1 MRKSRYMQHGTPKGI
16 RPVVWDEI
24 LTIQDP
30 PSPTTHTPKYI
41 HYNRAAAAANPP
53 NIPAPRPATFWVPA
67 FFVAAAVVLEEVEE
81 PVEEEADDEVCV
93 VVCEDTEP
101 LLGEVVTSAAVTV
114 EDGAEDGVDDVL
126 VIRDEVQDTAVGTIT
141 PFALQISSAYA
152 VAACW
157 SASLHTLTKQHAI
170 LLMKLW
176 FAQIQETSRLLHPAM
191 LDPLVYLSTQGTW
204 RPSISISLNQRTMGD
219 RLTAQVG
226 TPGNWA

>member
-1 MRKSRYMQHGTPKGI
+1 MLPRTPETI
-16 RPVVWDEI
+16 RPKVWNEI
-24 LTIQDP
+24 LTGQDP
-30 PSPTTHTPKYI
+30 PSQTMLKPKSI

-81 PVEEEADDEVCV
+81 PVGEEADDEVCV
-93 VVCEDTEP
+93 VACEDTEP
-101 LLGEVVTSAAVTV
+101 LLEEVVTSAAVPV
-114 EDGAEDGVDDVL
+114 EVGGEDEVEDGVDDVL

-141 PFALQISSAYA
+141 PFALQIESAYA

-157 SASLHTLTKQHAI
+157 SASSHTLTRQHAI

-176 FAQIQETSRLLHPAM
+176 FAQIQPTSRLLHPAM
-191 LDPLVYLSTQGTW
+191 LDPLVNLSTQGT
-204 RPSISISLNQRTMGD
+204 
-219 RLTAQVG
+219 AQDG

>member
-1 MRKSRYMQHGTPKGI
+1 MQVKANKSQYDSPAVEVRFDMCKCKYMQHRTPKRI
-16 RPVVWDEI
+16 MPRVWDEI
-24 LTIQDP
+24 LAIQDP

-101 LLGEVVTSAAVTV
+101 LLEEVVTSAAVAV
-114 EDGAEDGVDDVL
+114 EDGVEDGVDDVL

-141 PFALQISSAYA
+141 PFALQI
-152 VAACW
+152 
-157 SASLHTLTKQHAI
+157 
-170 LLMKLW
+170 
-176 FAQIQETSRLLHPAM
+176 
-191 LDPLVYLSTQGTW
+191 
-204 RPSISISLNQRTMGD
+204 
-219 RLTAQVG
+219 
-226 TPGNWA
+226 